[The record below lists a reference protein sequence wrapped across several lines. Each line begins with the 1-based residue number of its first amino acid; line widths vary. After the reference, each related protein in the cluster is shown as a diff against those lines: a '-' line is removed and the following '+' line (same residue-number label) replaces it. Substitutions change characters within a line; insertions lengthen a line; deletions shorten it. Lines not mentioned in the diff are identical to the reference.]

1 MKIVDLQFE
10 ESVSTYIKPLHI
22 ANEIAAEATNIRVSL
37 LTDSGITGK
46 GEASPSFRVNG
57 ESVPALIA
65 LRAQI
70 LEEVKGMSVLSYM
83 LIFDVMD
90 RFSSSSS
97 SLKLAIQYA
106 VVDAFCQHTGIKP
119 YQFFGGRKEYVETDK
134 TVSIGSLEETI
145 ADVETIVSEGFNVVK
160 MKVGEDLQRDIER
173 VVSVSD
179 RFRNISLIV
188 DANTGYTA
196 KEALFFAD
204 ALYRERC
211 PVVLLEQPV
220 PVHDLDG
227 LKLVRQKS
235 QLPVGADE
243 CVRTR
248 YDAFRLVKNDCV
260 DFINV
265 KLMKSG
271 LSDALAI
278 IEIARSANISLM
290 IGCMCESGYGISQSV
305 HFAAGT
311 GAFVYHDLDSHMLL
325 RNTGPVGFD
334 QRGAKLFVTGP
345 GS

>member
-10 ESVSTYIKPLHI
+10 ESVYTYIKPFHI
-22 ANEIAAEATNIRVSL
+22 ANNIALEKTNITVSL

-57 ESVPALIA
+57 ECIPALMA
-65 LRAQI
+65 LRTEI
-70 LEEVKGMSVLSYM
+70 LNAIKGMDIRNYLQV
-83 LIFDVMD
+83 FDVLD

-97 SLKLAIQYA
+97 SLKMAVQYA
-106 VVDAFCQHTGIKP
+106 TIDAFCQSAGIAP

-134 TVSIGSLEETI
+134 TVSIGLLEETMT
-145 ADVETIVSEGFNVVK
+145 DVGSAVSEGFNIVK
-160 MKVGEDLQRDIER
+160 MKVGEDLKKDIER

-196 KEALFFAD
+196 KEAILFVD
-204 ALYRERC
+204 AIYRESC

-220 PVHDLDG
+220 PVNDLDG
-227 LKLVRQKS
+227 LKLVRQNS
-235 QLPVGADE
+235 VIPVGADE

-248 YDAFRLVKNDCV
+248 YDAYRLVKNDCV
-260 DFINV
+260 DFINI

-278 IEIARSANISLM
+278 IEIARTAGVSLM
-290 IGCMCESGYGISQSV
+290 IGCMSESGLGIGQSV
-305 HFAAGT
+305 HFAVGT
-311 GAFVYHDLDSHMLL
+311 GAFTYHDLDSHMLL
-325 RNTGPVGFD
+325 QNAEPVRFVQQGV
-334 QRGAKLFVTGP
+334 KLLA
-345 GS
+345 S